1 MRKVRKYAIL
11 VAAAIAMVF
20 TPSQDPVSMA
30 LMLIPL
36 IVLYE
41 FGIWLAR
48 FVSKRKAKRDALA
61 VLGES

>member
-1 MRKVRKYAIL
+1 
-11 VAAAIAMVF
+11 MVF
-20 TPSQDPVSMA
+20 TPSQDPLSMA

-48 FVSKRKAKRDALA
+48 IAVRRKERRQALA
-61 VLGES
+61 MVSEDNLSIE